1 MTFIADGVEIQSETM
16 TYGTAIDAP
25 AAPEKTGYTF
35 TGWDKEVA
43 TTVPDSSVTYTAVYT
58 PNIYKVTF
66 IADSVEIR
74 ADSLQYGT
82 AITVPEAPAKTGYT
96 FTGWL
101 PAVAETVP
109 ADDVTYVAQYSINS
123 YTVTFL
129 REDGVTPISS
139 EAMPYGTA
147 ITAPEAPAKT
157 GYTFIGWSPAVAETV
172 PDSSVTYTAQYKVNK
187 YLMTFTVDGAVFQQ
201 DSLEYGSAMVVPDS
215 IPVKEGYTF
224 NSWGGG
230 LLPETVPAHDETY
243 PAYFDINSYNWIFM
257 VDDSVVHS
265 GVVAYG
271 SPLLDPG
278 VSQFT
283 VKEGYTFS
291 GWNPYPWPETMPA
304 EDLIIRGY
312 FTINKYLVT
321 FTDVEGT
328 LSSDS
333 LEYAQAITAPT
344 AREKEGY
351 TFKEWVPAVDAT
363 VPSHDVTYTA
373 GYVINSYLVTF
384 KADSVTIIQS
394 DSIAYGTA
402 ITAPEAPAKV
412 GYTFT
417 GWSPAVDPTV
427 PAKDVTY
434 TAQYTINSYLVTF
447 KSDSTTVIKSDSIA
461 YGTVISA
468 PANPEKE
475 GYTFTGWSPAVD
487 ATVPAHDV
495 TYTATFIINK
505 YLITFTEGGVVTK
518 SDSLEYGAAVVA
530 PEIQNKDAYVG
541 WSNLPTTMP
550 AHDVVVEAR
559 PNTGLYQIA
568 FVANDSVI
576 QSDELQYGTAITA
589 PADPKKEGYTFTGW
603 SPAVDETVPAH
614 DVTYTAQFR
623 INSYLVT
630 FKSDSTTVIKSD
642 SIAYGTAITA
652 PTAPTKVG
660 YTFTGWSPAVDPT
673 VPAKDVTY
681 TAQYTI
687 NSYLVTFKSDSTAV
701 IKSDSIAYGT
711 AITAPANPEKEGYTF
726 TGWSPAVDA
735 TVPAHD
741 VTYTATF
748 IINKYLIT
756 FTEGGVVTKSDSL
769 EYGAEV
775 IAPEIQNKDAYV
787 GWSNLPTTM
796 PAHDVVVEARPNTG
810 LYQIAFVAND
820 TVIQSD
826 ELQYGTAIT
835 APADPKKE
843 GYTFTGWS
851 PAVDATVPA
860 HDVTYTAQFSINKYY
875 VAFYLEGR
883 ELYADS
889 LEYGATIPEIN
900 FEHDGYNYMY
910 EEWYETV
917 PAHDVSVNIILVPIA
932 YTVTFITEG
941 DSISEYLDYG
951 TAITKPEDPK
961 KEGYTF
967 TGWSPEVD
975 ETVPAHNVTYTAQFT
990 VNFYNVTFKDE
1001 DGTIYQSD
1009 SLAYGSAI
1017 TAPANPTKEGHTFAG
1032 WNPQVDATVP
1042 AHDATYV
1049 AQWDIDPVLI
1059 EAHDELIAGQTAL
1072 DQKKASIDANYNAGV
1087 TAYNNLLQQFAT
1099 VEEEAA
1105 PFANKF
1111 AADTEAIRNK
1121 LAALQTPIDSYNQ
1134 FQVKD
1139 FTAEIEE
1146 LYNERTLLSQ
1156 QQRIEEEMKNA
1167 SADLDVLSD
1176 SVDAVLAAIDKVAEE
1191 VNVLQAAIA
1200 NATVT
1205 PLNGIATV
1213 VDPMGGLDAILQ
1225 NKEDV
1230 TKLTITGQ
1238 MEGADFATLLKV
1250 PNVEELTLPAVNSKT
1265 DSIRLGGLSNL
1276 LVVKLEDA
1284 NTVLGDE
1291 VFTGCNPNLMVYAVK
1306 GADIGV
1312 LNCNVILSSEAE
1324 EVVLTDGYPVRITDK
1339 FSAQRISYTRSFSKK
1354 TYIGQSAGWETLAL
1368 PFAVD
1373 NITAQDGRLL
1383 VPFGEKADANFW
1395 LATVGETG
1403 FNSADAIEAN
1413 KPYLIAMPNNSAYT
1427 EGNITGNVTFSAT
1440 DAEVTPTIAAEPIN
1454 AYYTFTAVYEGE
1466 PDYENIY
1473 AINSDDYQTY
1483 YPGSVFVRGLRAV
1496 RPFEAFITT
1505 NGESGA
1511 KQRNLI
1517 PIGINSATGLM
1528 QIAAEQNGQ
1537 FDGVYSLDGRK
1548 VAETTDNLPAGIYIV
1563 GGKKYIVR

>member
-1 MTFIADGVEIQSETM
+1 
-16 TYGTAIDAP
+16 
-25 AAPEKTGYTF
+25 
-35 TGWDKEVA
+35 
-43 TTVPDSSVTYTAVYT
+43 
-58 PNIYKVTF
+58 
-66 IADSVEIR
+66 
-74 ADSLQYGT
+74 
-82 AITVPEAPAKTGYT
+82 
-96 FTGWL
+96 
-101 PAVAETVP
+101 
-109 ADDVTYVAQYSINS
+109 
-123 YTVTFL
+123 
-129 REDGVTPISS
+129 
-139 EAMPYGTA
+139 
-147 ITAPEAPAKT
+147 
-157 GYTFIGWSPAVAETV
+157 
-172 PDSSVTYTAQYKVNK
+172 
-187 YLMTFTVDGAVFQQ
+187 
-201 DSLEYGSAMVVPDS
+201 
-215 IPVKEGYTF
+215 
-224 NSWGGG
+224 
-230 LLPETVPAHDETY
+230 
-243 PAYFDINSYNWIFM
+243 
-257 VDDSVVHS
+257 
-265 GVVAYG
+265 
-271 SPLLDPG
+271 
-278 VSQFT
+278 
-283 VKEGYTFS
+283 
-291 GWNPYPWPETMPA
+291 
-304 EDLIIRGY
+304 
-312 FTINKYLVT
+312 
-321 FTDVEGT
+321 
-328 LSSDS
+328 
-333 LEYAQAITAPT
+333 
-344 AREKEGY
+344 
-351 TFKEWVPAVDAT
+351 
-363 VPSHDVTYTA
+363 
-373 GYVINSYLVTF
+373 
-384 KADSVTIIQS
+384 
-394 DSIAYGTA
+394 
-402 ITAPEAPAKV
+402 
-412 GYTFT
+412 
-417 GWSPAVDPTV
+417 
-427 PAKDVTY
+427 
-434 TAQYTINSYLVTF
+434 
-447 KSDSTTVIKSDSIA
+447 
-461 YGTVISA
+461 
-468 PANPEKE
+468 
-475 GYTFTGWSPAVD
+475 
-487 ATVPAHDV
+487 
-495 TYTATFIINK
+495 
-505 YLITFTEGGVVTK
+505 
-518 SDSLEYGAAVVA
+518 
-530 PEIQNKDAYVG
+530 
-541 WSNLPTTMP
+541 
-550 AHDVVVEAR
+550 
-559 PNTGLYQIA
+559 
-568 FVANDSVI
+568 
-576 QSDELQYGTAITA
+576 
-589 PADPKKEGYTFTGW
+589 
-603 SPAVDETVPAH
+603 
-614 DVTYTAQFR
+614 
-623 INSYLVT
+623 
-630 FKSDSTTVIKSD
+630 
-642 SIAYGTAITA
+642 
-652 PTAPTKVG
+652 
-660 YTFTGWSPAVDPT
+660 
-673 VPAKDVTY
+673 
-681 TAQYTI
+681 
-687 NSYLVTFKSDSTAV
+687 
-701 IKSDSIAYGT
+701 
-711 AITAPANPEKEGYTF
+711 
-726 TGWSPAVDA
+726 
-735 TVPAHD
+735 
-741 VTYTATF
+741 
-748 IINKYLIT
+748 
-756 FTEGGVVTKSDSL
+756 
-769 EYGAEV
+769 
-775 IAPEIQNKDAYV
+775 
-787 GWSNLPTTM
+787 M